1 MPTEIAPHAA
11 APPNPVAAASPLLA
25 LLAAGSAPAYELLAA
40 VHRLNELFVE
50 ADSHVLAV
58 ELAGALVRA
67 PPSAA
72 ATLLRLLVDGDA
84 LVELVVQLLGN
95 ACVHPDGPAWLE
107 RAGVLPVLVAALRTQ
122 DALLRAHGLRLLS
135 ALADA
140 PALAQPLLRAGV
152 AKLLR
157 GLAASPD
164 GARPA
169 LLVADGVLRH
179 AARLSPAQ
187 MKQLRALLDGFG
199 DAALLAPD
207 DAKALA
213 RARGVLRAFEA
224 RAEAG

>member
-1 MPTEIAPHAA
+1 MPTEIASHPA
-11 APPNPVAAASPLLA
+11 APPNPVAAASPLIT

-40 VHRLNELFVE
+40 VHRLNELFAE
-50 ADSHVLAV
+50 AESHALAV
-58 ELAGALVRA
+58 ELAGALVRS
-67 PPSAA
+67 SAA

-164 GARPA
+164 GARRA

-187 MKQLRALLDGFG
+187 MKQLRALLDGVG
-199 DAALLAPD
+199 DPALLAPD

>member
-1 MPTEIAPHAA
+1 M
-11 APPNPVAAASPLLA
+11 
-25 LLAAGSAPAYELLAA
+25 
-40 VHRLNELFVE
+40 
-50 ADSHVLAV
+50 

-122 DALLRAHGLRLLS
+122 DALLRAHGLRLLC
-135 ALADA
+135 ALADE

-164 GARPA
+164 GARRA
-169 LLVADGVLRH
+169 LVVADGVLRH

-187 MKQLRALLDGFG
+187 MKQLRALLDGI

>member
-1 MPTEIAPHAA
+1 MPTETAPHAA
-11 APPNPVAAASPLLA
+11 APSDPIATASPLIT

-40 VHRLNELFVE
+40 VHRLNELFAE
-50 ADSHVLAV
+50 ADSHALAV
-58 ELAGALVRA
+58 ELAGSLIRA

-164 GARPA
+164 GARRA

-187 MKQLRALLDGFG
+187 MKQLRALLDGC